1 MTNTCN
7 QEVEETGQQTIIDD
21 FTGEEYIYVAN
32 VVQEEEQESS
42 SGSIIFYLLLILFVL
57 ILIIVCYI
65 FYKRHEKATLSS
77 KVHDMGTKRKKK
89 KPKIDRPES
98 TEGPPEGLP
107 VTKPRLNHDHD
118 ARYDTNQSMEIVEKP
133 TNFYSKSKND
143 SHRAMVNGDS
153 SLEETGT
160 KNTNVSVP
168 VNPSAKLG
176 REMSAET
183 TSNKQP

>member
-65 FYKRHEKATLSS
+65 FYKRHEKATREFAHFCL
-77 KVHDMGTKRKKK
+77 KGIAHGMFDEQ
-89 KPKIDRPES
+89 RPRFELH
-98 TEGPPEGLP
+98 GWG
-107 VTKPRLNHDHD
+107 
-118 ARYDTNQSMEIVEKP
+118 
-133 TNFYSKSKND
+133 
-143 SHRAMVNGDS
+143 RAAA
-153 SLEETGT
+153 T
-160 KNTNVSVP
+160 
-168 VNPSAKLG
+168 
-176 REMSAET
+176 
-183 TSNKQP
+183 